1 MESDYLDN
9 LWLNFYFLLHLIKYL
24 VIFLIEQLIVVKH
37 SIVLMFCVFKHLAL
51 SMSQEILDISSV
63 VASVSLNDSA
73 ESVWFSIFKL
83 TFVQVII
90 ILVEEPANSVRLV
103 ELVDLAM
110 VVVDRSWY
118 LTITA

>member
-1 MESDYLDN
+1 M
-9 LWLNFYFLLHLIKYL
+9 HLIKYL

-37 SIVLMFCVFKHLAL
+37 SIVLMSDGLKHLAL
-51 SMSQEILDISSV
+51 SMPQEIFDISSV
-63 VASVSLNDSA
+63 VASFLSLNYSA
-73 ESVWFSIFKL
+73 ESVWLSIFKL

>member
-9 LWLNFYFLLHLIKYL
+9 LWLNLYFLLLLKKYL
-24 VIFLIEQLIVVKH
+24 VVFLIEQLVVVKH

-51 SMSQEILDISSV
+51 SMSQEIFDISSV

-73 ESVWFSIFKL
+73 ESVWLSIFKL